1 MPQTTDGEL
10 RGRMER
16 LESLL
21 SEVEDHADPATKT
34 RVREIVQSLM
44 DFHGAAIEKM
54 VDAMAN
60 DGNGGRAMLDKLAG
74 DELVSSALLLYGLHP
89 LDLEA
94 RVKAA
99 LESVRPYLHSHG
111 GNVELLSIGD
121 DGRVKL
127 RMEGSCKGC
136 PSSAMT
142 MKSTIEKAIYEA
154 APDASGI
161 EVEGAAAAASS
172 TSDAVFV
179 GHSDRSRV
187 ALPVFKG

>member
-1 MPQTTDGEL
+1 VPDATDGEL
-10 RGRMER
+10 RGRMQQ
-16 LESLL
+16 LESIL
-21 SEVEDHADPATKT
+21 SDVEDHADPATKT

-44 DFHGAAIEKM
+44 EFHGAAIEKI
-54 VDAMAN
+54 VTAMAT
-60 DGNGGRAMLDKLAG
+60 DGNGGRAMLDRLAR

-89 LDLEA
+89 LDIET

-99 LESVRPYLHSHG
+99 LEKSRPYLHSHG
-111 GNVELLSIGD
+111 GNVELLSIGE
-121 DGRVKL
+121 DGQVRL

-154 APDASGI
+154 APDVTGI
-161 EVEGAAAAASS
+161 EVEGAVEPV
-172 TSDAVFV
+172 TSKSETVFA
-179 GHSDRSRV
+179 GHSGHSGF